1 MTMAPNVPLISGLGP
16 VAQLGYV
23 VTDLAAAF
31 DLWVDMFGAGPFFL
45 FENVE
50 FPGWSYR
57 GVETPTP
64 LNIAAGQLGSLV
76 IELILPRGEG
86 PSAYRDSFAKGT
98 GGLHHYG
105 VLVDDPDAAARHFA
119 PAAPV
124 TTACTGAGTRFA
136 YFDARPQLGVM
147 VEIIEHGPDV
157 RELFGMIA
165 DAAKGWDGTDRLRPL
180 AL

>member
-1 MTMAPNVPLISGLGP
+1 MAPHPPSIAGLGP
-16 VAQLGYV
+16 IAQLGYV
-23 VTDLAAAF
+23 VIDLPAAI
-31 DLWVDMFGAGPFFL
+31 DLWIDMFGAGPFFL

-64 LNIAAGQLGSLV
+64 LDIAAGQLGSVV
-76 IELILPRGEG
+76 IELILPRGDG
-86 PSAYRDSFAKGT
+86 PSAYRDSFAPGT

-119 PAAPV
+119 PAAPI
-124 TTACTGAGTRFA
+124 TTACTGVGTRFG

-147 VEIIEHGPDV
+147 VEIIETGPDV
-157 RELFGMIA
+157 RELFAMIA
-165 DAAKGWDGTDRLRPL
+165 GAAQDWDGTDRVRPL

>member
-1 MTMAPNVPLISGLGP
+1 MALHIPPIAGLGP
-16 VAQLGYV
+16 ICQLGYV
-23 VTDLAAAF
+23 VTDLPAAT
-31 DLWVDMFGAGPFFL
+31 DLWVDMFGAGPFFM

-64 LNIAAGQLGSLV
+64 LDIAAGQLGSVV
-76 IELILPRGEG
+76 IELILPRGDG
-86 PSAYRDSFAKGT
+86 PSAYHDSFAAGT

-105 VLVDDPDAAARHFA
+105 VLAENFDAAARHFA
-119 PAAPV
+119 PALPV
-124 TTACTGAGTRFA
+124 TTASTGAGTRFG

-147 VEIIEHGPDV
+147 VEIIEGGLDV
-157 RELFGMIA
+157 RELFAMMA
-165 DAAKGWDGTDRLRPL
+165 DAARGWDGADRIRPL

>member
-1 MTMAPNVPLISGLGP
+1 MVPHLPSIAGLGP
-16 VAQLGYV
+16 IFQLGYV
-23 VTDLAAAF
+23 VTDLPAAI

-64 LNIAAGQLGSLV
+64 LDIAAGQLGSVV
-76 IELILPRGEG
+76 IELILPRGDG
-86 PSAYRDSFAKGT
+86 PSAYRDSFAAGT

-105 VLVDDPDAAARHFA
+105 VLAHDPDAAARHFA
-119 PAAPV
+119 PAPPI

-147 VEIIEHGPDV
+147 VEIIEAGPDV
-157 RELFGMIA
+157 RDLFAMIA
-165 DAAKGWDGTDRLRPL
+165 GAAQDWDGTDRVRPL